1 MKDILDKIV
10 EQKKIEVQNLKISIS
25 EVEKNNKNVYEIISK
40 NKPFFISEFKRKSPS
55 EGDIGLEV
63 NLKEQVSK
71 YLQAGTHAISVL
83 TDSLFFGGK
92 LKDLEETIKLVK
104 DTNVLVLQKDFIIDE
119 QQILQARKHQAD
131 LILLI
136 ARILK
141 PERLI
146 ELKKYAENLGMGV
159 LLELHEAEEFEDLKH
174 EYFPLIGINN
184 RDLNTFQLFL
194 NRFNVVAELL
204 PKTEFLIAESGIQSP
219 IDLAISKSK
228 ATGFLVGT
236 SLMKKLKHQTLN
248 EFYNYEKKYFFKAC
262 GLRNFDELLSI
273 NSDLIG
279 INFSPI
285 SKRKITDEALTKY
298 QFSEKFV
305 GVFKENSYE
314 EIVQLIEKYKLTYVQ
329 IYANELTFEELMKI
343 KCKKIFAF
351 NPNLETEYNQAI
363 QVSKYV
369 DFFILDGSIPGS
381 GKEILLDKAQNFPY
395 PFLLAGGM
403 NSSNYTKIYDL
414 KNCFGID
421 AASGVEENGIFS
433 IKKINELATL
443 LN

>member
-10 EQKKIEVQNLKISIS
+10 DQKKIEVQHIEISIS
-25 EVEKNNKNVYEIISK
+25 EVEKNSKNVYETISK
-40 NKPFFISEFKRKSPS
+40 NKPFYISEFKRKSPS
-55 EGDIGLEV
+55 EGNIGLEI
-63 NLKEQVSK
+63 NLEQQISK

-83 TDSLFFGGK
+83 TDTHFFGGK
-92 LKDLEETIKLVK
+92 LEDLEETTKLVSHTK
-104 DTNVLVLQKDFIIDE
+104 VLVLQKDFIIDE
-119 QQILQARKHQAD
+119 KQILQARKHQAD

-146 ELKKYAENLGMGV
+146 ELKKFAESLGMGV
-159 LLELHEAEEFEDLKH
+159 LLELHEAEEFEKLAH
-174 EYFPLIGINN
+174 EHFPLVGINN
-184 RDLNTFQLFL
+184 RDLDTFQLFL
-194 NRFNVVAELL
+194 NRFNVVAENL

-236 SLMKKLKHQTLN
+236 SLMRKLENQTLN

-262 GLRNFDELLSI
+262 GLRDFDELSSI
-273 NSDLIG
+273 SSDLIG

-285 SKRKITDEALTKY
+285 SKRKITEKALIKY
-298 QFSEKFV
+298 QFSDKFV
-305 GVFKENSYE
+305 GVFKGNSYK
-314 EIVQLIEKYKLTYVQ
+314 EITNLIEQYKLTYVQ

-351 NPNLETEYNQAI
+351 NPNIEEEYQQALK
-363 QVSKYV
+363 VSKFI

-381 GKEILLDKAQNFPY
+381 GEEISLNKA
-395 PFLLAGGM
+395 L
-403 NSSNYTKIYDL
+403 
-414 KNCFGID
+414 
-421 AASGVEENGIFS
+421 IFH
-433 IKKINELATL
+433 ILFY
-443 LN
+443 